1 MLFYNEKIFRRCFGW
16 KGKYWYKN
24 IQQIPLYFKLMNHLI
39 KYGYDDLAK
48 WDMGR
53 WFTDVMKEIL
63 IHYRDNKSGY
73 PLITDNVRKQE
84 EWEKQYDKDLDKMI
98 QLTDVLSTDWF
109 DNKEKDWFD
118 YTKEE
123 RNQFAQERE
132 DAKTEFFRLFA
143 KYFDTLWD

>member
-1 MLFYNEKIFRRCFGW
+1 MLFYNKKIWDRCFDW

-24 IQQIPLYFKLMNHLI
+24 IKEIPLYFKLMNHLI
-39 KYGYDDLAK
+39 KHGYDDLAE

-63 IHYRDNKSGY
+63 ISYRDDKSGY
-73 PLITDNVRKQE
+73 PILSFDDCNAQE
-84 EWEKQYDKDLDKMI
+84 EYKQQYDKDIDKMI
-98 QLTDVLSTDWF
+98 QLIDLIAYDILEDENVL
-109 DNKEKDWFD
+109 D

-123 RNQFAQERE
+123 IDQRIKRRE

-143 KYFDTLWD
+143 KYFDALWT

>member
-1 MLFYNEKIFRRCFGW
+1 MLFYNKKIWNRCFDW
-16 KGKYWYKN
+16 EGKYWYKN

-63 IHYRDNKSGY
+63 VHYRDNRTGY
-73 PLITDNVRKQE
+73 PVISLDDDNAQE
-84 EWEKQYDKDLDKMI
+84 EYEKQYDIDLDKMV
-98 QLTDVLSTDWF
+98 QLLDVITYDF
-109 DNKEKDWFD
+109 FENKDWFD
-118 YTKEE
+118 YEQEE
-123 RNQFAQERE
+123 RDRLIKIRE
-132 DAKTEFFRLFA
+132 DAKTEFFMLFA